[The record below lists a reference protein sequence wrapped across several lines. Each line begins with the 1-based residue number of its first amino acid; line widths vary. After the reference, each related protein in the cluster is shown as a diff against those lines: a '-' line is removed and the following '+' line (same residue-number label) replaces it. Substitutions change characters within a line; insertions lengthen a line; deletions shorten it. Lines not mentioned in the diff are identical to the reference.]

1 MKNNFIK
8 ALKSF
13 GYRKLNGDT
22 FAKPM
27 GYALVVAKFINDRE
41 CEMFTLFKKHNEQNC
56 VYKYSKRIV
65 DLTVDIP
72 YDYAIA
78 NTEGE
83 LYIGECMLLGH
94 TLWNFNDGNNLVGV
108 E

>member
-1 MKNNFIK
+1 MKNNFID

-13 GYRKLNGDT
+13 GYRKLSDDIY
-22 FAKPM
+22 AKPM

-41 CEMFTLFKKHNEQNC
+41 CEMFTLFKNHNKQNC
-56 VYKYSKRIV
+56 VYSKRIV
-65 DLTVDIP
+65 DLTIDIP

-83 LYIGECMLLGH
+83 LHIGESMLLGH
-94 TLWNFNDGNNLVGV
+94 TLWNFNDGNILEDIV
-108 E
+108 

>member
-13 GYRKLNGDT
+13 GYRELDGDT

-41 CEMFTLFKKHNEQNC
+41 CEMFTLFKNHNEQNC
-56 VYKYSKRIV
+56 VYSKRIV

-83 LYIGECMLLGH
+83 LHIGESMLLGH
-94 TLWNFNDGNNLVGV
+94 TLWNFVDGNILLGV

>member
-1 MKNNFIK
+1 MKNNFIN

-13 GYRKLNGDT
+13 GYRELDADT
-22 FAKPM
+22 FGKPM
-27 GYALVVAKFINDRE
+27 GYALVIAKFINDRE
-41 CEMFTLFKKHNEQNC
+41 CEMFTLFKNHNEQNC
-56 VYKYSKRIV
+56 VYSKRIV

-83 LYIGECMLLGH
+83 LHIGESMLLGNS
-94 TLWNFNDGNNLVGV
+94 LWNFNDSNILESVV
-108 E
+108 